1 VLASRTWFSFVAG
14 SAGVCHDVAGLTLSA
29 SETVAWQKDGK
40 TRNAVAASG
49 SKATSYSIAQAKP
62 SGSAPANL

>member
-14 SAGVCHDVAGLTLSA
+14 SAGVCHDVPGLTLSA
-29 SETVAWQKDGK
+29 FETVAQQKDGE

-49 SKATSYSIAQAKP
+49 SKALDYLTTQTKP
-62 SGSAPANL
+62 SGSEPANL